1 MTLPPMP
8 LPEFE
13 EFDSRNAPAPQ
24 RGLSR
29 PQAEPDASPARQA
42 FRQAVQAVENL
53 RDQLRELEAAQAEAR
68 RTYWKQVGPLA
79 QTVVTARR
87 ALFEPLEAGLTMGL
101 SRAEEK
107 QVEELLLHNAWT
119 LHRRFGEDVTD
130 LLRRYA
136 PTGPLPEPDHDA
148 EPASEPAPA
157 PEQPGRRKTKAERAQ
172 EKAEREARKDQ
183 LALLTDTKALYRQLA
198 RANHPDLERNPE
210 LARAKTERMQQI
222 TKAYQNNDL
231 YTLLDLLGRHA
242 PAQPADDDDV
252 LVRYTRALTQ
262 QQNALKQQLNELKYG
277 PDRPFAGT
285 GKKHEAELRLT
296 KRQLRQELDYLEL
309 VQRTLQTP
317 EGLRQLLRE
326 LGQAGQEGI

>member
-1 MTLPPMP
+1 MP

-13 EFDSRNAPAPQ
+13 EFDARNAPATQ

-29 PQAEPDASPARQA
+29 PETEPDASPARQA

-53 RDQLRELEAAQAEAR
+53 RDQLRELETAQADAR

-79 QTVVTARR
+79 QSVVAIRR
-87 ALFEPLEAGLTMGL
+87 SLFEPLEAGLTMGL
-101 SRAEEK
+101 SRAEET

-119 LHRRFGEDVTD
+119 LHRRFGEDVAD

-136 PTGPLPEPDHDA
+136 ATGPLPEPDDEA
-148 EPASEPAPA
+148 EPVQELPPASE
-157 PEQPGRRKTKAERAQ
+157 QPGGRKTKVERAR

-183 LALLTDTKALYRQLA
+183 QALLTDTKALYRQLA
-198 RANHPDLERNPE
+198 RANHPDLERDPV
-210 LARAKTERMQQI
+210 LARTKTERMQQI
-222 TKAYQNNDL
+222 TKAYQDHDL

-242 PAQPADDDDV
+242 PAQPDDDAV

-262 QQNALKQQLNELKYG
+262 QQNGLKQQLNELKYG

-296 KRQLRQELDYLEL
+296 KRQLRQELEYLEL
-309 VQRTLQTP
+309 VRHTLQTP

-326 LGQAGQEGI
+326 LSQAGQDGI